1 MVSRATRV
9 LVINGTGATFAG
21 AVAAVVELLRAGG
34 VAAVPTETVYGLA
47 GRGLNEDSVR
57 AIYAAK
63 GRPSDNPLILH
74 VGDPEAAWPLFDLDD
89 TARARARILAEKFW
103 PGPLTIVG
111 DASDVVPA
119 APRAGLPRVA
129 VRVPAHP
136 FARALARA
144 LGEPFAAPSANVS
157 GRPSP
162 TTARDVLLTLDRRV
176 ELVVDGGPCRA
187 GIESTVVDVSGPRPR
202 LLRPGALS
210 LLEIRHVL
218 PDLDVRAPGLA
229 AHADDASPGLRHRHY
244 APAVEGTALAE
255 QATLAAAW
263 VDVDTGVVVRA
274 STARALGARGGFSAV
289 LPDDAAGFARELYAA
304 LYRAETAHPRRL
316 LLEAPPSSPGD
327 DDPWAAVRDRLLRAT
342 A

>member
-1 MVSRATRV
+1 MVARATRV

-21 AVAAVVELLRAGG
+21 AVAAAVEVLRAGG
-34 VAAVPTETVYGLA
+34 VVAVPTETVYGLA

-74 VGDPEAAWPLFDLDD
+74 VGDPDAAWPLFHLDD
-89 TARARARILAEKFW
+89 TAAARARILAEKFW

-176 ELVVDGGPCRA
+176 ELVIDGGPCRA

-218 PDLDVRAPGLA
+218 PDLDVRAPGTA
-229 AHADDASPGLRHRHY
+229 AHADDASPGLRHRHH
-244 APAVEGTALAE
+244 APAVDGTALVD
-255 QATLAAAW
+255 ATALAAAW
-263 VDVDTGVVVRA
+263 SDVDCGVVVRA
-274 STARALGARGGFSAV
+274 ATAQALGARAGFCAV

-316 LLEAPPSSPGD
+316 LLETPPASTGD
-327 DDPWAAVRDRLLRAT
+327 DDPWTAVRDRLLRAS

>member
-1 MVSRATRV
+1 V
-9 LVINGTGATFAG
+9 GATFAG
-21 AVAAVVELLRAGG
+21 AVAATVDVLRKGA

-47 GRGLNEDSVR
+47 GRGLHEDSVR

-63 GRPSDNPLILH
+63 GRPNDNPLILH
-74 VGDPEAAWPLFDLDD
+74 VGDPEAAWPLFALDD
-89 TARARARILAEKFW
+89 VAMARARTLAAKFW
-103 PGPLTIVG
+103 PGPLTLVG

-162 TTARDVLLTLDRRV
+162 TTARDVLLTLDGRI

-210 LLEIRHVL
+210 LLEIRHEL

-244 APAVEGTALAE
+244 APAVGGTALVDD
-255 QATLAAAW
+255 AALDEAW
-263 VDVDTGVVVRA
+263 GDVDTGMVVRA
-274 STARALGARGGFSAV
+274 ATARRYGARAGFCAV

-316 LLEAPPSSPGD
+316 LLQAPPPSADPD
-327 DDPWAAVRDRLLRAT
+327 DAWAAVRDRLLRAS

>member
-1 MVSRATRV
+1 MGARATRV
-9 LVINGTGATFAG
+9 LVINGTGATFTG
-21 AVAAVVELLRAGG
+21 AVGAVVDVLRAGG

-47 GRGLNEDSVR
+47 GRGLSEASVR

-74 VGDPEAAWPLFDLDD
+74 VGDASAAWPLFDLDD
-89 TARARARILAEKFW
+89 VARARAEQLAARFW
-103 PGPLTIVG
+103 PGPLTLVG

-162 TTARDVLLTLDRRV
+162 TTARDVLLTLDRRI

-218 PDLDVRAPGLA
+218 PDLDVRTPGSA
-229 AHADDASPGLRHRHY
+229 AHTDDASPGLRHRHY
-244 APAVEGTALAE
+244 APAVAGTALVDSA
-255 QATLAAAW
+255 ALAASWDEPA
-263 VDVDTGVVVRA
+263 TGVVVRA
-274 STARALGARGGFSAV
+274 GTAHRLGPRTGFTAV
-289 LPDDAAGFARELYAA
+289 LPDDSEGFARELYAA
-304 LYRAETAHPRRL
+304 LYRAEAAHPQRL
-316 LLEAPPSSPGD
+316 LLEAPPAPTG
-327 DDPWAAVRDRLLRAT
+327 DDPWQAVRDRLLRAS

>member
-1 MVSRATRV
+1 MVARATRV
-9 LVINGTGATFAG
+9 IVINGTGMTFAG
-21 AVAAVVELLRAGG
+21 AVEATVDLLRHGG

-47 GRGLNEDSVR
+47 GRGLHEDAVR

-74 VGDPEAAWPLFDLDD
+74 VGDPDAAWPLFALDD
-89 TARARARILAEKFW
+89 AAARRAQILAAKFW

-144 LGEPFAAPSANVS
+144 LGEPFAAPSANAS

-176 ELVVDGGPCRA
+176 DLVVDGGPCRA

-218 PDLDVRAPGLA
+218 PDLDVRAPGSA
-229 AHADDASPGLRHRHY
+229 AHTDDASPGLRHRHY
-244 APAVEGTALAE
+244 APAVEGTSLANVEAL
-255 QATLAAAW
+255 QSAW
-263 VDVDTGVVVRA
+263 TDVDVGVVVRA
-274 STARALGARGGFSAV
+274 PTARALGPRRGFCAV
-289 LPDDAAGFARELYAA
+289 LPDDAAGFARELYSA
-304 LYRAETAHPRRL
+304 LYRAETARPRRL
-316 LLEAPPSSPGD
+316 LLEEPPAIAGD
-327 DDPWAAVRDRLLRAT
+327 DDAWAAVRDRLLRAS

>member
-1 MVSRATRV
+1 
-9 LVINGTGATFAG
+9 
-21 AVAAVVELLRAGG
+21 
-34 VAAVPTETVYGLA
+34 
-47 GRGLNEDSVR
+47 
-57 AIYAAK
+57 
-63 GRPSDNPLILH
+63 
-74 VGDPEAAWPLFDLDD
+74 
-89 TARARARILAEKFW
+89 
-103 PGPLTIVG
+103 
-111 DASDVVPA
+111 
-119 APRAGLPRVA
+119 
-129 VRVPAHP
+129 VPAHP

-187 GIESTVVDVSGPRPR
+187 GIESTVVDVSGVRPR

-218 PDLDVRAPGLA
+218 PDLDVRTPGTA
-229 AHADDASPGLRHRHY
+229 AHTDDASPGLRHRHY
-244 APAVEGTALAE
+244 APAVDGTALVDM
-255 QATLAAAW
+255 TDLAAAW
-263 VDVDTGVVVRA
+263 GDAATGVIVRSSA
-274 STARALGARGGFSAV
+274 ARALGPRAGFCAV
-289 LPDDAAGFARELYAA
+289 LPDDSEGFARELFAA

-316 LLEAPPSSPGD
+316 LIEAPPSPSP